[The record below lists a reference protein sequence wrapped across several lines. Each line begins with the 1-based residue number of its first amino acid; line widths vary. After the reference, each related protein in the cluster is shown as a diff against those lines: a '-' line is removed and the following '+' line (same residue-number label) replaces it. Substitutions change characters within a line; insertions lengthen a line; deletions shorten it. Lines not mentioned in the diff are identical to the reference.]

1 MILHTCK
8 RCGMEFNQKCNY
20 SRHLERKN
28 QCKQINIIT
37 TEEPQ
42 KPTQNNSIL
51 NKNPHKINPIIID
64 VHNPAIDTKIDD
76 NISCQYCTKIFT
88 RKDALKRHL
97 DNYCKLKKEKEAA
110 DNIMMK
116 KIVELEEKNKRIE
129 EKNKIMEQK
138 INILESKK
146 PKKTVQPQQNI
157 IINNGV
163 INNNNNQINIANFGT
178 IDSKKIGNNIFY
190 NTLTN
195 FSGLKTFIKFI
206 EYVHKNDKL
215 KEYQNVEITDLG
227 RNLGRICTNNSW
239 VIDDANNISDKIIDE
254 SYNYYELKFI
264 ELEDDINAKTQ
275 KDKAKIK
282 KNKRFIFTMK
292 GSEMFE
298 MNDDGDF
305 VDDDGVKV
313 TPNDFKN
320 GRKFEEKL
328 KRQVKML
335 LKK

>member
-1 MILHTCK
+1 L
-8 RCGMEFNQKCNY
+8 
-20 SRHLERKN
+20 
-28 QCKQINIIT
+28 
-37 TEEPQ
+37 
-42 KPTQNNSIL
+42 
-51 NKNPHKINPIIID
+51 
-64 VHNPAIDTKIDD
+64 
-76 NISCQYCTKIFT
+76 
-88 RKDALKRHL
+88 
-97 DNYCKLKKEKEAA
+97 
-110 DNIMMK
+110 
-116 KIVELEEKNKRIE
+116 
-129 EKNKIMEQK
+129 
-138 INILESKK
+138 
-146 PKKTVQPQQNI
+146 
-157 IINNGV
+157 
-163 INNNNNQINIANFGT
+163 
-178 IDSKKIGNNIFY
+178 
-190 NTLTN
+190 
-195 FSGLKTFIKFI
+195 
-206 EYVHKNDKL
+206 
-215 KEYQNVEITDLG
+215 EITDLG

-239 VIDDANNISDKIIDE
+239 VVDDANNISDKIIDE

-335 LKK
+335 LKM

>member
-1 MILHTCK
+1 MNTDD
-8 RCGMEFNQKCNY
+8 
-20 SRHLERKN
+20 KN
-28 QCKQINIIT
+28 T
-37 TEEPQ
+37 
-42 KPTQNNSIL
+42 
-51 NKNPHKINPIIID
+51 PIE
-64 VHNPAIDTKIDD
+64 TKIDD
-76 NISCQYCTKIFT
+76 NISCQYCEKIFT
-88 RKDALKRHL
+88 RKDALKRHV

-116 KIVELEEKNKRIE
+116 KIVELEEKNKIIE

-146 PKKTVQPQQNI
+146 TKKNIPTQQNI

-163 INNNNNQINIANFGT
+163 INNNNQINIANFGT
-178 IDSKKIGNNIFY
+178 LDSKKIGNNIFY

-227 RNLGRICTNNSW
+227 RNLGRICTNNNW
-239 VIDDANNISDKIIDE
+239 VIEDANNISDKIIDE

-282 KNKRFIFTMK
+282 RNKRFIFTMK